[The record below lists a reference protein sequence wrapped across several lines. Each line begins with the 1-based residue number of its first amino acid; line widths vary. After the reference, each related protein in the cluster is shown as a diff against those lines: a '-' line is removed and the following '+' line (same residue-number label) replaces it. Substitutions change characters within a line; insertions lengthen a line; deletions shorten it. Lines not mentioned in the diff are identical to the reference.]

1 MALVESYMLPLG
13 TKSPKFS
20 LLNVLNN
27 QNETLEELKGEKG
40 TLIIFM
46 CNHCPYVIHLLNGII
61 DTAKDFSKKGI
72 LTIAISSNS
81 IITHPQDGPKKMKEI
96 GISKKFP
103 FPYLYDK
110 SQKVAKEFKAA
121 CTPDFYLFDDKLEL
135 FYRGRYDL
143 SRPGNEIPVSGDDL
157 HKASDLMLQKL
168 SNSDVQYPSIGCS
181 IKWNP

>member
-27 QNETLEELKGEKG
+27 QNETLDELKGEKG

-72 LTIAISSNS
+72 STIAISSNS
-81 IITHPQDGPKKMKEI
+81 IITHPEDGPKKMKEI
-96 GISKKFP
+96 GIF
-103 FPYLYDK
+103 
-110 SQKVAKEFKAA
+110 
-121 CTPDFYLFDDKLEL
+121 FY
-135 FYRGRYDL
+135 
-143 SRPGNEIPVSGDDL
+143 S
-157 HKASDLMLQKL
+157 
-168 SNSDVQYPSIGCS
+168 
-181 IKWNP
+181 